1 MENEK
6 KKMTLEELE
15 RDCTV
20 VSNPVLQQ
28 SLDLVRHYNDRF
40 YIKEETVTEKVPVRM
55 TALGGLI
62 PRGIRMEER
71 TVTRYTILRMDLKGN
86 VLPIWYNRPD
96 GTKCTDFE
104 LQGAIQ
110 WLGAW
115 IFNESP
121 RHRKKGVAN

>member
-1 MENEK
+1 METEK
-6 KKMTLEELE
+6 KITLEELE

-40 YIKEETVTEKVPVRM
+40 YIKEETVMKKVSVRLPP
-55 TALGGLI
+55 LGGLI
-62 PRGIRMEER
+62 PRGIRMEEH

-96 GTKCTDFE
+96 GTKCTVFD
-104 LQGAIQ
+104 LQAAIL

-121 RHRKKGVAN
+121 RHRKK